1 MEDDLVCFVDD
12 DSLEDLLEA
21 HLVAHSRVIKDLDSP
36 LVDQVHFL
44 FPWDLQEVLL
54 RRVDLLDQLSG
65 YLRLEAS
72 SPVYQH
78 VGASFYHF

>member
-21 HLVAHSRVIKDLDSP
+21 HLVAHSRVIEDLHSP
-36 LVDQVHFL
+36 LVDQIHLL

-54 RRVDLLDQLSG
+54 GRVDLLDQLSG
-65 YLRLEAS
+65 YLRLEAP
-72 SPVYQH
+72 SPVDQH
-78 VGASFYHF
+78 VGTSFYHF